1 MRHSKQS
8 LRFIA
13 SLALFGLIA
22 SLLHAHPESTDESE
36 AGRPLTETLAGQ
48 PLASAP
54 QTPGTSVS
62 PDDAHHEHSSRDIME
77 IEICLICRSHHDE
90 DELLAKQALPV
101 EFALDPTSGFSC
113 LTQRTHATQ
122 TSSTGP
128 RAPPAMI
135 G

>member
-1 MRHSKQS
+1 M
-8 LRFIA
+8 IA
-13 SLALFGLIA
+13 SM
-22 SLLHAHPESTDESE
+22 LHAHPESTDESE
-36 AGRPLTETLAGQ
+36 AGRPLTETLAEH
-48 PLASAP
+48 PLTSAP
-54 QTPGTSVS
+54 QVLGTSVS
-62 PDDAHHEHSSRDIME
+62 PDDAHHEHSSRHTME

-90 DELLAKQALPV
+90 DELLAKKALLV
-101 EFALDPTSGFSC
+101 DFELDPRSGFSR